1 MPRHSLYALLRF
13 TICFLVTFAFSY
25 DFPTFAVFHPTWFL
39 MSFLYLLVVSSFS
52 SCFLSILFSSC
63 FLFSALFQEQI
74 SKDKLD
80 FSYLSPDIH
89 SWNAYLSGNLI
100 KHFSCSFF
108 FCFLFFFSK
117 KKRKWW
123 AQMDSNHRPHAYQAC
138 ALTTWAMRP
147 VWWRWGGS
155 NSWPP
160 ACKAGALPAE
170 LHPRRLKPF
179 YRSFSSF
186 FKIPFGI
193 FKIEQW
199 YLFFPCWLKMCFSLK
214 GISP

>member
-89 SWNAYLSGNLI
+89 SWNAYLSGNLFFLLFPFL
-100 KHFSCSFF
+100 FSAKEKEMVGTNGLEPSTSRLSGVRSNHLSYAPGLVEMRRIELLTPCLQSRCSPSWATPPLPYFF
-108 FCFLFFFSK
+108 FFQSSVFFPVSSKLNNVFLYFPTSPSHWPFRVQTFLFVT
-117 KKRKWW
+117 
-123 AQMDSNHRPHAYQAC
+123 P
-138 ALTTWAMRP
+138 
-147 VWWRWGGS
+147 
-155 NSWPP
+155 
-160 ACKAGALPAE
+160 
-170 LHPRRLKPF
+170 
-179 YRSFSSF
+179 
-186 FKIPFGI
+186 
-193 FKIEQW
+193 
-199 YLFFPCWLKMCFSLK
+199 
-214 GISP
+214 

>member
-74 SKDKLD
+74 SKDKSKLIFWYTLLKCISFRQSL
-80 FSYLSPDIH
+80 FSFVS
-89 SWNAYLSGNLI
+89 
-100 KHFSCSFF
+100 FS
-108 FCFLFFFSK
+108 FFSK
-117 KKRKWW
+117 KKSKWW

-170 LHPRRLKPF
+170 LHPHCLT
-179 YRSFSSF
+179 SSF
-186 FKIPFGI
+186 FNLPLFPVSSKLNNVFLYFPTSPSHWPFRVQT
-193 FKIEQW
+193 F
-199 YLFFPCWLKMCFSLK
+199 LFVTP
-214 GISP
+214 

>member
-89 SWNAYLSGNLI
+89 SWNAYLSGNLFFLLFPFL
-100 KHFSCSFF
+100 FSAKEKEMVGTNGLEPSTSRLSGVRSNHLSYAPGLVEMRRIELLTPCLQSRCSPSWATPPLPYFF
-108 FCFLFFFSK
+108 FFQSSVSF
-117 KKRKWW
+117 RYPQNWT
-123 AQMDSNHRPHAYQAC
+123 M
-138 ALTTWAMRP
+138 
-147 VWWRWGGS
+147 
-155 NSWPP
+155 
-160 ACKAGALPAE
+160 
-170 LHPRRLKPF
+170 
-179 YRSFSSF
+179 SFSTF
-186 FKIPFGI
+186 LLLPLIDLL
-193 FKIEQW
+193 E
-199 YLFFPCWLKMCFSLK
+199 
-214 GISP
+214 

>member
-89 SWNAYLSGNLI
+89 SWNAYHKAIYSSIFMLFFLLLT
-100 KHFSCSFF
+100 FS
-108 FCFLFFFSK
+108 FFSK
-117 KKRKWW
+117 KKSKWW

-147 VWWRWGGS
+147 YGGDEEDRTPDPLLAKQVLS
-155 NSWPP
+155 QLSYTPI
-160 ACKAGALPAE
+160 AL
-170 LHPRRLKPF
+170 LLL
-179 YRSFSSF
+179 FSIFRFLS
-186 FKIPFGI
+186 GI
-193 FKIEQW
+193 LKIEQC
-199 YLFFPCWLKMCFSLK
+199 LSLL
-214 GISP
+214 SYSSLSLTF

>member
-89 SWNAYLSGNLI
+89 SWNAYHKAIYSSIFMLFFLLLT
-100 KHFSCSFF
+100 FS
-108 FCFLFFFSK
+108 FFSK
-117 KKRKWW
+117 KKSKWW

-138 ALTTWAMRP
+138 ALTTWAIDPHMVEVRRFELLTP
-147 VWWRWGGS
+147 CVQGRCSPNWAI
-155 NSWPP
+155 PP
-160 ACKAGALPAE
+160 YLIVALTTHII
-170 LHPRRLKPF
+170 LSRN
-179 YRSFSSF
+179 F
-186 FKIPFGI
+186 FVVNTF
-193 FKIEQW
+193 
-199 YLFFPCWLKMCFSLK
+199 L
-214 GISP
+214 

>member
-74 SKDKLD
+74 SKDKSKLIFWYTLLKCISFRQPL
-80 FSYLSPDIH
+80 FSFVS
-89 SWNAYLSGNLI
+89 
-100 KHFSCSFF
+100 FS
-108 FCFLFFFSK
+108 FFSK

-170 LHPRRLKPF
+170 LHPHCLT
-179 YRSFSSF
+179 SSF
-186 FKIPFGI
+186 FNLPFS
-193 FKIEQW
+193 FRYPQNW
-199 YLFFPCWLKMCFSLK
+199 TMSFSTFLLLPL
-214 GISP
+214 IDLLE

>member
-89 SWNAYLSGNLI
+89 SWNAYHKAIYSSIFMLFFLLLT
-100 KHFSCSFF
+100 FS
-108 FCFLFFFSK
+108 FFSK
-117 KKRKWW
+117 KKSKWW

-147 VWWRWGGS
+147 FGGDEEDRTPDPLLAKQVLS
-155 NSWPP
+155 QLSYTPI
-160 ACKAGALPAE
+160 AL
-170 LHPRRLKPF
+170 LLL
-179 YRSFSSF
+179 FSIFRFLS
-186 FKIPFGI
+186 GI
-193 FKIEQW
+193 LKIEQCLSLLS
-199 YLFFPCWLKMCFSLK
+199 YFSL
-214 GISP
+214 SLTF

>member
-80 FSYLSPDIH
+80 SSYLSPDIH
-89 SWNAYLSGNLI
+89 SWNAYLI
-100 KHFSCSFF
+100 RQFF
-108 FCFLFFFSK
+108 FLLLTFSFFSK
-117 KKRKWW
+117 KKSKWW

-147 VWWRWGGS
+147 FSQYLGCSLSFSHVLWWRWRGS

-170 LHPRRLKPF
+170 LHPH
-179 YRSFSSF
+179 
-186 FKIPFGI
+186 
-193 FKIEQW
+193 
-199 YLFFPCWLKMCFSLK
+199 
-214 GISP
+214 

>member
-89 SWNAYLSGNLI
+89 SWNAYHKAIYSSIFMLFFLLLT
-100 KHFSCSFF
+100 FS
-108 FCFLFFFSK
+108 FFSK
-117 KKRKWW
+117 KKSKWW

-147 VWWRWGGS
+147 FGGDEEDRTPDPLLAKQVLS
-155 NSWPP
+155 QLSYTPI
-160 ACKAGALPAE
+160 AL
-170 LHPRRLKPF
+170 LLL
-179 YRSFSSF
+179 FSIFRFLS
-186 FKIPFGI
+186 GI
-193 FKIEQW
+193 LKIEQC
-199 YLFFPCWLKMCFSLK
+199 LSLL
-214 GISP
+214 SYSSLSLTF

>member
-89 SWNAYLSGNLI
+89 SWNAYHKAIYSSIFMLFFLLLT
-100 KHFSCSFF
+100 FS
-108 FCFLFFFSK
+108 FFSK
-117 KKRKWW
+117 KKSKWW

-147 VWWRWGGS
+147 F
-155 NSWPP
+155 
-160 ACKAGALPAE
+160 L
-170 LHPRRLKPF
+170 
-179 YRSFSSF
+179 SS
-186 FKIPFGI
+186 
-193 FKIEQW
+193 FKIEQYRFKNLW
-199 YLFFPCWLKMCFSLK
+199 ASSLTNDVRIALFLP
-214 GISP
+214 